1 MTLQLDG
8 HVKIFKLAGASADIG
23 LNFFPKPLSLKMCSV
38 VSKMLIHRWCGGV
51 VQGVSECDSGYRGFG
66 DGARVV
72 LCCAEGAMG
81 EPS

>member
-1 MTLQLDG
+1 M
-8 HVKIFKLAGASADIG
+8 
-23 LNFFPKPLSLKMCSV
+23 
-38 VSKMLIHRWCGGV
+38 
-51 VQGVSECDSGYRGFG
+51 QGVSECDSGYRGFS